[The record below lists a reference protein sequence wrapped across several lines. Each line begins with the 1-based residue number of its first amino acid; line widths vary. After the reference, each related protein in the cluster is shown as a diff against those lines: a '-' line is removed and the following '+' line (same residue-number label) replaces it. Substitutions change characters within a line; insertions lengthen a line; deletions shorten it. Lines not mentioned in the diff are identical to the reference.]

1 MGRRSSLR
9 VPERFVRWVAA
20 TDPYSVTLVRS
31 SAYGKILAARSNAD
45 GSRDV
50 SGLTSGELD
59 ALAES
64 AEWFE
69 QRAQSDLD
77 AAREL
82 AGRVAALAAPAPKTS
97 KRATN
102 DVIRNLRKSEENDPT
117 YADVGLS
124 FTMTDVASYRTQASR
139 WLGDR
144 TNLSSS
150 TINRANWTEVFETFR
165 ALAAG

>member
-1 MGRRSSLR
+1 M
-9 VPERFVRWVAA
+9 
-20 TDPYSVTLVRS
+20 RS
-31 SAYGKILAARSNAD
+31 SAYGKILAAPSNAD

-59 ALAES
+59 ALTES

-69 QRAQSDLD
+69 QRAQADLD

-82 AGRVAALAAPAPKTS
+82 ASRVVALAEPAPKTS

-102 DVIRNLRKSEENDPT
+102 DVIRNLRKSEEHDPT

-124 FTMTDVASYRTQASR
+124 FDLADVASFRTQARR
-139 WLGDR
+139 WLVDR
-144 TNLSSS
+144 SNLKTA
-150 TINRANWTEVFETFR
+150 TIDSADWTEVYETFR
-165 ALAAG
+165 DLASG